1 MIKFNQNPTLKD
13 GIEKKK
19 VKDKKKSK
27 TNNQ

>member
-19 VKDKKKSK
+19 VKDKKKK
-27 TNNQ
+27 QNK